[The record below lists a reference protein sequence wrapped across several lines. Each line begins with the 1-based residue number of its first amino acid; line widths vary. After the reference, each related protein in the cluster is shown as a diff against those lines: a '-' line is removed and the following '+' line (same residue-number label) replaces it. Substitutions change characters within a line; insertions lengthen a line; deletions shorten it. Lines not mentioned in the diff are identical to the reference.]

1 MLCET
6 NEDLK
11 ERLEDQ
17 IKETTR
23 RDGLAKEWEDT
34 LSHVNVNIRD
44 LNLENEGLKSEREDL
59 FKRIDTMQSALE
71 EADNLRM
78 SLDKQLDLVDKL
90 RIELQQVQNNL
101 LERSEEVNE
110 ERKENDRIRR
120 LLDLTD
126 NNLREQ
132 LKEQDKLMKI
142 KVNEMEAL
150 LTDKHKVEMDQF
162 KEEMLRSLEKM
173 EKIKSKTDEEFLKV
187 NHIFIFFKLGGGGGV
202 KKTYKINFF
211 NIIYIF
217 KIFLFLVERRK
228 RLFKT
233 RLSIVERKACSKGQ

>member
-173 EKIKSKTDEEFLKV
+173 EKIKSKTDEEFLKD
-187 NHIFIFFKLGGGGGV
+187 
-202 KKTYKINFF
+202 Y
-211 NIIYIF
+211 IYF
-217 KIFLFLVERRK
+217 
-228 RLFKT
+228 
-233 RLSIVERKACSKGQ
+233 